1 MKKKFL
7 ASLLAI
13 TLSVSMSVTTFAAE
27 LPQTT
32 VENVAVENQEV
43 EQETI
48 EQKAE
53 DQQSYT
59 EKEKTDASQDAS
71 KEELEKEELNDTK
84 EENAVMESSKAA
96 ENEERADTSMVE
108 AAPEENTDAVPETD
122 EWTADDFTYE
132 KMSDRLYGC
141 DYSREFTVSGLAVSG
156 FSESGKK
163 KLEMNKA
170 LVVPKKSPDGTEIM
184 GVTDGAFQGMGLTS
198 VKFPEGCIVP
208 YDDTVTNV
216 VTERGNFI
224 IGDGAFSKN
233 NITELTLPEGV
244 IAVMTSAFNGNK
256 LEKVTLPSTIWW
268 IENSSFAN
276 NNISVLNFPK
286 TCTFQCEIHA
296 FAFARNKI
304 KSVRLPDYTMVVE
317 KKAFLHNPGVESV
330 PSAAP
335 SGEAEMGGVV
345 YMYTDNPNLMNMERI
360 HHIEQK
366 NEAQLS
372 WHQKL
377 IVAGKPEVDN
387 TWKAEDFTF
396 EGTAV
401 TGLSASGIA
410 KSQNDKEL
418 VLPSETADG
427 QAVTA
432 VKGSFQAKG
441 TPFTYVEIPETV
453 TEIGDSAFAGCKLSK
468 VTLPAKLKKIGKNA
482 FKGNEIQKL
491 SIPGTVEVIPS
502 AAFAQE
508 KAVLTE
514 LTLGEGIQEI
524 QAEAFANSA
533 LTKVN
538 LPDSLKTLD
547 KNAFKRTGTEK
558 IVLYTNVEHSFPTS
572 EYHQVKSNL
581 GDWND
586 KDFTYDETGKVV
598 TGFTEIGKKK
608 AEDNHNLVIPNKST
622 DGEWITEIGASIE
635 AVGLFAGEGYYYD
648 SVKLP
653 DRLEKI
659 GQKAFLGS
667 KIRKVTFPETLKEI
681 GNMAFKDNELVEVV
695 LTDSVEILGSAAFME
710 NVMLNKI
717 VLSKSL
723 KEIPASAFSN
733 TTKSAPYNELII
745 PDGVTEIG
753 RGAFTGHSLKKLEIP
768 TSVTKISSQAFANGE
783 GQETLEELI
792 LHEGL
797 KTIDSMCFKCS
808 DLKAVKLPATVTKL
822 DKKTF
827 FASAN
832 KVIVYVD
839 SMDQYTKFSAQ
850 KNDGHEVRIN
860 PGPWAIEDFTYEG
873 TVVTG
878 FSEKGLLKRAD
889 KKELTIPDKT
899 PTGEWVTEIAST
911 EMSDQDGLFGG
922 EGVVFET
929 LTLPSHLIIIGDV
942 AFGANGIQNVVFPKT
957 LQKIGKAAFKG
968 NELKEVILP
977 DSVIELGQSAF
988 VNNETI
994 EKIVLSKSLKII
1006 PKYAFQSQVDPAKY
1020 SELLIPE
1027 GVTKIDSSSFSGHSL
1042 KHVEIPSSVKEIG
1055 SNAFVNPEGHNT
1067 LESIVLHE
1075 GLEKIGSNAFRYS
1088 KIRTVDLPSTVKKAK
1103 ALNVKAFADAL
1114 HGNPIVWVNSQE
1126 QLDTLSNGLKNPTFE
1141 LRNKNEF
1148 TYEVKGDEA
1157 SITGLGEG
1165 VTVGEVLI
1173 LPRTSPDGK
1182 LITEIADAEKLTGGT
1197 FTQNPKDKD
1206 ATNYKE
1212 VLLPLGIKRI
1222 GNYAF
1227 QMNKVE
1233 KINFPEGLEEIGE
1246 GAFNFCNLTDIILP
1260 DSVVKIGENVFSSNE
1275 NLAKVVLSKNLTDI
1289 PERAFQHSDAKQ
1301 GLIHFTE
1308 LEIPDGI
1315 VSIGKYAF
1323 ANNHLQKLVIP
1334 DSVKVIDANAFA
1346 QTSGGKKLESLKLSK
1361 NLTEIGSSAFKNSAL
1376 TYVTIPDTL
1385 TTLKSTAFQNGKNGT
1400 VLLYANNEKQLEKNG
1415 STYVPEGKGHKVIFD
1430 DMLNHGWTFEDFTYE
1445 GTTVTGWSEQGTVT
1459 RKNNLNLVI
1468 PSVNPMTGEAITA
1481 IGDAAFQIPADE
1493 WDQGHT
1499 GVESVNGM
1507 VTVKIPTTVT
1517 KIGNN
1522 AFQYNNLE
1530 TVELPEKLESI
1541 GDNAFN
1547 SNKMKKVNL
1556 PDSVTEMRAGAF
1568 SANDI
1573 TEIKLSKGLTK
1584 LESGV
1589 FSSNIH
1595 LTHVDIPNTITEIGD
1610 YAFSGDRIASLVIPK
1625 SVVKIGKAAFK
1636 LHRMT
1641 EITVPGN
1648 VKEIGD
1654 SAFEGTY
1661 KGITMKKVVLEEGI
1675 EKIGSLAFRM
1685 GYLEEVEIPYSV
1697 TSMASDVFESNT
1709 GYNNSKIV
1717 RCYTSNPAH
1726 MKFEVKKC
1734 QEFVFRAE
1742 WTQDCFEY
1750 AGTTLLGFSEK
1761 GLSYVE
1767 YMKDV
1772 ILPDKNPNGEWIK
1785 AINAA
1790 AFKGF
1795 GLTSVKFPVKIER
1808 IGEEAFLENA
1818 LTEVELPYTA
1828 KDIASN
1834 AFDENVKVI
1843 VQKEEKPLPPSG
1855 EQEKPGDGNQSGNE
1869 GQSGNGGQ
1877 SGAIGKPGANDK
1889 KPDNKG
1895 NEPKTGDTAPILPF
1909 GIIAVCSLATI
1920 LCVINK
1926 KRNMNQ

>member
-27 LPQTT
+27 LPKTT
-32 VENVAVENQEV
+32 VENVVVENQEV

-53 DQQSYT
+53 DQQNQT
-59 EKEKTDASQDAS
+59 EKTDASQDAG
-71 KEELEKEELNDTK
+71 KEELKKEELNDTK
-84 EENAVMESSKAA
+84 EENAVMESSKTA
-96 ENEERADTSMVE
+96 ENEEKADTSMVE

-122 EWTADDFTYE
+122 AWTADDFTYE

-156 FSESGKK
+156 FSESGKE
-163 KLEMNKA
+163 KLETNKA
-170 LVVPKKSPDGTEIM
+170 LVIPKKSPDGTEIM

-268 IENSSFAN
+268 MENSSFAN

-317 KKAFLHNPGVESV
+317 KKAFLYNPGVESV
-330 PSAAP
+330 PSTAP

-387 TWKAEDFTF
+387 TWKAADFTF

-418 VLPSETADG
+418 VLPSVTADG
-427 QAVTA
+427 QAVIA

-482 FKGNEIQKL
+482 FQGNEIQKL
-491 SIPGTVEVIPS
+491 SIPGTVEVIPAS
-502 AAFAQE
+502 AFAQE
-508 KAVLTE
+508 KAILTE
-514 LTLGEGIQEI
+514 LTLGEGVEEI

-533 LTKVN
+533 LQRVN

-547 KNAFKRTGTEK
+547 ADAFKRTAADK
-558 IVLYTNVEHSFPTS
+558 IILYTNVEQAFPPS
-572 EYHQVKSNL
+572 EYHKVKLNL
-581 GDWND
+581 GDWNES
-586 KDFTYDETGKVV
+586 DFTYDGTVV
-598 TGFTEIGKKK
+598 TGFSEIGKKK
-608 AEDNHNLVIPNKST
+608 SEDNHNLVIPDKT
-622 DGEWITEIGASIE
+622 PAGEWVTEIGATT
-635 AVGLFAGEGYYYD
+635 AQDTDGLFGGEGIYFD
-648 SVKLP
+648 TVKLP
-653 DRLEKI
+653 SKVEKI
-659 GQKAFLGS
+659 GLGAFRGL
-667 KIRKVTFPETLKEI
+667 KLQKVTFPETLTTIEMLAFQTNELREIILPDSVTSLGQAAFATNTFVEKLVLSKNLKEI
-681 GNMAFKDNELVEVV
+681 PRTAFGNTEGYAPYTELIIPEGVTKIDNNAFNGNSLKRI
-695 LTDSVEILGSAAFME
+695 EIPKTVAKIGSAAFMNTDQNRTLKE
-710 NVMLNKI
+710 VVLHGGLTSIGSNAFGYAALTSIQLPTTVTTLNK
-717 VLSKSL
+717 
-723 KEIPASAFSN
+723 N
-733 TTKSAPYNELII
+733 TFLGN
-745 PDGVTEIG
+745 
-753 RGAFTGHSLKKLEIP
+753 
-768 TSVTKISSQAFANGE
+768 ANG
-783 GQETLEELI
+783 
-792 LHEGL
+792 
-797 KTIDSMCFKCS
+797 
-808 DLKAVKLPATVTKL
+808 
-822 DKKTF
+822 
-827 FASAN
+827 
-832 KVIVYVD
+832 KVIVYVND
-839 SMDQYTKFSAQ
+839 MVQYEKLSA
-850 KNDGHEVRIN
+850 KASDWHVIKIN
-860 PGPWAIEDFTYEG
+860 PGPWTIEDFTYEG

-878 FSEKGLLKRAD
+878 FSEKGLLKRED

-899 PTGEWVTEIAST
+899 PTEEWVTEIAST

-1027 GVTKIDSSSFSGHSL
+1027 GVTKIDSSAFSGHSL

-1055 SNAFVNPEGHNT
+1055 SNAFVNPEGRNT

-1103 ALNVKAFADAL
+1103 ELNAKAFADAL

-1165 VTVGEVLI
+1165 VTVGEVLV

-1197 FTQNPKDKD
+1197 FTQNPEDKD

-1212 VLLPLGIKRI
+1212 VLLPSGIKRI
-1222 GNYAF
+1222 GKYAF

-1233 KINFPEGLEEIGE
+1233 KINFPEGLEKIGE

-1260 DSVVKIGENVFSSNE
+1260 DSVVEIGENVFSSNE
-1275 NLAKVVLSKNLTDI
+1275 NLAKVVLSKNLTEI

-1346 QTSGGKKLESLKLSK
+1346 QTSGGKKLESLKISK

-1376 TYVTIPDTL
+1376 TYVPIPETL

-1445 GTTVTGWSEQGTVT
+1445 GTTVTGWSKQGTVT

-1507 VTVKIPTTVT
+1507 VTVKIPATVT

-1709 GYNNSKIV
+1709 GYNNSKTV
-1717 RCYTSNPAH
+1717 RCYTSNPEH

-1855 EQEKPGDGNQSGNE
+1855 EQEKPGDGNQSGN
-1869 GQSGNGGQ
+1869 GGQ

-1895 NEPKTGDTAPILPF
+1895 NGPKTGDTAPILPF

>member
-7 ASLLAI
+7 ASLLAL

-32 VENVAVENQEV
+32 VENVVVENQEV
-43 EQETI
+43 EQETT
-48 EQKAE
+48 EQKTE
-53 DQQSYT
+53 DQQSQT
-59 EKEKTDASQDAS
+59 EEVEAFQEAEEAAPEKEGA
-71 KEELEKEELNDTK
+71 NDTK
-84 EENAVMESSKAA
+84 EDNTEMVNSKSV
-96 ENEERADTSMVE
+96 ENEEKADTPMVE
-108 AAPEENTDAVPETD
+108 AALEENTDVAPETD
-122 EWTADDFTYE
+122 AWTADDFTYE

-163 KLEMNKA
+163 KLETNKA
-170 LVVPKKSPDGTEIM
+170 LVIPKKSPDGTEIM

-268 IENSSFAN
+268 MENSSFAN

-286 TCTFQCEIHA
+286 TCTFQCEIHG

-317 KKAFLHNPGVESV
+317 KKAFLYNPGVESV
-330 PSAAP
+330 PATAP

-387 TWKAEDFTF
+387 TWKVADFTF

-401 TGLSASGIA
+401 TGLSESGIA

-418 VLPSETADG
+418 VLPSVTADG

-432 VKGSFQAKG
+432 VKGAFQAKG

-453 TEIGDSAFAGCKLSK
+453 LEIGDSAFAGCKLSK

-482 FKGNEIQKL
+482 FQGNVIQKL
-491 SIPGTVEVIPS
+491 SIPGTVAVIS
-502 AAFAQE
+502 ASAFAQE

-514 LTLGEGIQEI
+514 LTLAEGVEEI

-533 LTKVN
+533 LKAVN
-538 LPDSLKTLD
+538 LPDSLKILNAD
-547 KNAFKRTGTEK
+547 AFKRTESDK
-558 IVLYTNVEHSFPTS
+558 IILYTNVEQEFPPS
-572 EYHQVKSNL
+572 EYHKVKLNL
-581 GDWND
+581 GDWSES
-586 KDFTYDETGKVV
+586 DFTYDGTVV
-598 TGFTEIGKKK
+598 TGFSESGKQKS
-608 AEDNHNLVIPNKST
+608 EDNHNLVIPDKT
-622 DGEWITEIGASIE
+622 PTGEWITEIGATT
-635 AVGLFAGEGYYYD
+635 AQDTDGLFGGEGIYFD
-648 SVKLP
+648 TVKLP
-653 DRLEKI
+653 AKVEKI
-659 GQKAFLGS
+659 GLGAFRGL
-667 KIRKVTFPETLKEI
+667 KIQKVTFPETLTTIEMLAFQTNELREIILPDSVTSLGQAAFATNTFVEKLVLSKNLKEI
-681 GNMAFKDNELVEVV
+681 PRTAFGNTEGYAPYTELIIPEGVTKIDNNAFNGNSLKRI
-695 LTDSVEILGSAAFME
+695 EIPKTVAKIGSAAFM
-710 NVMLNKI
+710 NTDQNRT
-717 VLSKSL
+717 L
-723 KEIPASAFSN
+723 KE
-733 TTKSAPYNELII
+733 
-745 PDGVTEIG
+745 V
-753 RGAFTGHSLKKLEIP
+753 
-768 TSVTKISSQAFANGE
+768 V
-783 GQETLEELI
+783 

-797 KTIDSMCFKCS
+797 TSIGSNAFGYAALES
-808 DLKAVKLPATVTKL
+808 VQLPTTVTTLNKN
-822 DKKTF
+822 TF
-827 FASAN
+827 LGNAN
-832 KVIVYVD
+832 GKVIVYVND
-839 SMDQYTKFSAQ
+839 MVQYEKLSA
-850 KNDGHEVRIN
+850 KASDWHVIKIN
-860 PGPWAIEDFTYEG
+860 PDPWTTDDFTYEG

-942 AFGANGIQNVVFPKT
+942 AFGANGIQNVVFPET

-988 VNNETI
+988 VNNEMI

-1006 PKYAFQSQVDPAKY
+1006 PKYAFQSPVAPAKY

-1027 GVTKIDSSSFSGHSL
+1027 GVTKIDSSAFSGHSL
-1042 KHVEIPSSVKEIG
+1042 KHVEIPGSVKEIG
-1055 SNAFVNPEGHNT
+1055 SNAFLNPEGRNT

-1088 KIRTVDLPSTVKKAK
+1088 KIRTVDLPSTMKKAK
-1103 ALNVKAFADAL
+1103 ALNAKAFADAL
-1114 HGNPIVWVNSQE
+1114 YGNPIVWVNSQE

-1165 VTVGEVLI
+1165 ITAGEVLV

-1212 VLLPLGIKRI
+1212 VLLPSGIKRI

-1246 GAFNFCNLTDIILP
+1246 GAFNFCNLTDVILP
-1260 DSVVKIGENVFSSNE
+1260 DSVVKIGKNVFSSNE
-1275 NLAKVVLSKNLTDI
+1275 NLTKVVLSKNLKEI

-1315 VSIGKYAF
+1315 VTIGKYAF

-1334 DSVKVIDANAFA
+1334 DSVKVIDSNAFA
-1346 QTSGGKKLESLKLSK
+1346 QTSAGKKLESLKLSK
-1361 NLTEIGSSAFKNSAL
+1361 NLAEIGSSAFKNSAL
-1376 TYVTIPDTL
+1376 TYVTIPETL
-1385 TTLKSTAFQNGKNGT
+1385 TTLKNTAFQSGKNGV
-1400 VLLYANNEKQLEKNG
+1400 VLLYANNEKQLEENG
-1415 STYVPEGKGHKVIFD
+1415 STYVPEGKGHKVILE

-1445 GTTVTGWSEQGTVT
+1445 GTTVTGWSEQGNVT
-1459 RKNNLNLVI
+1459 RKNNLKLVI

-1507 VTVKIPTTVT
+1507 VTVKIPATVT

-1530 TVELPEKLESI
+1530 TVELPDKLESI

-1556 PDSVTEMRAGAF
+1556 PDSVTEMKAGAF

-1675 EKIGSLAFRM
+1675 ETIGSLAFRM

-1697 TSMASDVFESNT
+1697 TSMASDVFENNT
-1709 GYNNSKIV
+1709 GYQNSTTV

-1772 ILPDKNPNGEWIK
+1772 VLPDKNPNGEWIQ

-1795 GLTSVKFPVKIER
+1795 GLTSVKFPAKLER

-1828 KDIASN
+1828 KDIAKN

-1855 EQEKPGDGNQSGNE
+1855 DQGESGNGNQSGT
-1869 GQSGNGGQ
+1869 GGQ
-1877 SGAIGKPGANDK
+1877 SDTTGKPDSNDK
-1889 KPDNKG
+1889 KPDNG
-1895 NEPKTGDTAPILPF
+1895 NGIKTGDTAPILPF
-1909 GIIAVCSLATI
+1909 GIVAICSLATI
-1920 LCVINK
+1920 LFVINK
-1926 KRNMNQ
+1926 KRTMNK